1 VPWSATRDADQALA
15 MVDQQADVELDTG
28 QRRRRQRL
36 DSRRQGRARDRDR
49 IDLIAL
55 TALAA

>member
-1 VPWSATRDADQALA
+1 MERDAGVDQALA

-36 DSRRQGRARDRDR
+36 DSRRQGCARDRDR
-49 IDLIAL
+49 IDLIAPV
-55 TALAA
+55 ALAA